1 MKLSLYLTFYIIFLT
16 ISSITA
22 QSLPVISTIASYKK
36 SVKINEKNQLV
47 NLHKIVSTIIL
58 DLKYNSP
65 NNFTGRKLYNSAS
78 TTFLRRDPAAALL
91 AMQQQLKNIGL
102 GLKVFDAYRPYSI
115 TKLMWDIIHDE
126 RYVANPAFGSGHNR
140 GIAVD
145 LTLVNIQTEKELNMG
160 TAFDNFTD
168 SAHHTFTKNL
178 PSDIIANRTLLKTMM
193 EKFGFKSLETEWWHY
208 SWISDEKY
216 DVMDIDFRTLKK
228 KIK

>member
-1 MKLSLYLTFYIIFLT
+1 MKLSLYLIFYVIFFT
-16 ISSITA
+16 VSSVAA
-22 QSLPVISTIASYKK
+22 QSLPIISTFAAYKK
-36 SVKINEKNQLV
+36 TVKLNENNQLV
-47 NLHKIVSTIIL
+47 NLRKNVPTIIL
-58 DLKYNSP
+58 DLKYNSS
-65 NNFTGRKLYNSAS
+65 NNFTKRKLYKSAYI
-78 TTFLRRDPAAALL
+78 TYLRKDPAAALL
-91 AMQQQLKNIGL
+91 VMQQQLKNMGL
-102 GLKVFDAYRPYSI
+102 GLKIFDAYRPYSV

-140 GIAVD
+140 GVSVD
-145 LTLVNIQTEKELNMG
+145 LTLVNIKTQKELNMG

-178 PSDIIANRTLLKTMM
+178 PADIIANRTLLKTTM

-216 DVMDIDFRTLKK
+216 DVMDIEFRTLKK